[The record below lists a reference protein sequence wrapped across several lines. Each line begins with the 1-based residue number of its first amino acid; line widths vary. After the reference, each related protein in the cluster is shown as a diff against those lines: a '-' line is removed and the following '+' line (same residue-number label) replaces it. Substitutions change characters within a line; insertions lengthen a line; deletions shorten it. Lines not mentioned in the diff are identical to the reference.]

1 MTEYEILLLL
11 DPELTEEKQA
21 DVVVRTRALIE
32 KGGGTFDRHD
42 VWGQR
47 KLAYEIDHKA
57 EGWYHLLLF
66 SSTPETLDEIGR
78 VLRIDDGVLRH
89 MSTRRYEAG
98 PSEPL
103 AVGAPGSKDAG
114 ESQPAPAEEE

>member
-21 DVVVRTRALIE
+21 DVVARTRAQIE

-47 KLAYEIDHKA
+47 KLAYEIDHKD
-57 EGWYHLLLF
+57 EGWYHLILITCT
-66 SSTPETLDEIGR
+66 SETLDELSR
-78 VLRIDDGVLRH
+78 VLRIDDAVMRH
-89 MSTRRYEAG
+89 MATRRYETSPAQ
-98 PSEPL
+98 PL
-103 AVGAPGSKDAG
+103 AVGAPASEDAG
-114 ESQPAPAEEE
+114 ESQSAAEEE